1 MEENMDRLID
11 VRRKASLDFMR
22 SYEIRRR
29 LMAAEDGNE
38 VASDVSGEA
47 ASPHPYHPFPIT
59 GQVRLLSQ
67 TEELT
72 YVLLLR
78 RWSADSFL
86 VVPFSAYSD
95 PATDMELKLRTQ
107 GGLGLR
113 VLQIWNARSLQI
125 ATLQNTWL
133 VAKLPQE
140 DVEDAKAMWQYSI
153 GGEPPSEDILSRT
166 GLPIRRR
173 DDPRIGYQD
182 EVMVNFAKLDA
193 VDLESASAELQ
204 ASDANSGI
212 MEFPFE
218 VSSVEKECHAL
229 AAAGVA
235 LPEMATLEVEGLEGE
250 ILLKNDKKIGRLV
263 LRAYDHDGELNA
275 AVDGWGVLDANLN
288 VLGYFRGSDFLFEG
302 GAVGMIS
309 YVVDLGSVPHKV
321 SVKA

>member
-1 MEENMDRLID
+1 MEKLID

-22 SYEIRRR
+22 SYQIRRH
-29 LMAAEDGNE
+29 LMTADVGNE
-38 VASDVSGEA
+38 VTSDASGDVVN
-47 ASPHPYHPFPIT
+47 PHPYHPFPIA

-78 RWSADSFL
+78 RWSEDSFL
-86 VVPFSAYSD
+86 VIPFSAYSE

-113 VLQIWNARSLQI
+113 VLQVWNARSLQI

-133 VAKLPQE
+133 VANLPQE
-140 DVEDAKAMWQYSI
+140 DIEDAKAMWRYSI
-153 GGEPPSEDILSRT
+153 GGESPSEDVLSRT

-182 EVMVNFAKLDA
+182 EVAANFAKLDA
-193 VDLESASAELQ
+193 ADLETASAESQ
-204 ASDANSGI
+204 VSDANKGI
-212 MEFPFE
+212 MEFTFGGF
-218 VSSVEKECHAL
+218 SSEEEPHAL

-235 LPEMATLEVEGLEGE
+235 LPEMATLEVEGLEGK
-250 ILLKNDKKIGRLV
+250 ILLKNDKRFGRLV
-263 LRAYDHDGELNA
+263 LRAYDQNGESNA
-275 AVDGWGVLDANLN
+275 SVNGWSVLDANLN
-288 VLGYFRGSDFLFEG
+288 VLGYFSGSDFLLEG
-302 GAVGMIS
+302 ASAGMLS